1 MFCLEERFESAFS
14 YNFGVPALVRLSLF
28 GNPTCRYHAFL
39 GESIA
44 IMAMSK
50 HLSTYA
56 FGSTDISILRLNWN
70 DDGNEVK
77 KGEGSVSVH

>member
-1 MFCLEERFESAFS
+1 MFCSKERFESAFS
-14 YNFGVPALVRLSLF
+14 YNFGVPALVHLSLF

-39 GESIA
+39 GEIIV

-50 HLSTYA
+50 PLSTYA

-70 DDGNEVK
+70 DDGNAVK
-77 KGEGSVSVH
+77 KAEGSVSVH